1 MNEERD
7 VNQEQQTEEVV
18 EEQQPSGLMAQ
29 EKQNMESEEANEE
42 GINTHQDENI
52 GAEEEGEGEIYERPD
67 WFPEKFWHE
76 KDGPNIENMAKSLNS
91 LEKKLGETAPSS
103 YDISEL
109 AVDPEDPVVKTFLEF
124 GKEKQLSNKSIV
136 GLISTVIDIT
146 GGIQEQEEI
155 NIAQEREKL
164 GENATQ
170 ILQSNIDWGQKLV
183 ADGVFTKEDYQEL
196 EYLGGTA
203 NGQRVMQKIR
213 GLINGKQEIP
223 VVSIPGNKPDKTELQ
238 AMVADPKYQT
248 DPVYR
253 RQVEKKFEEA
263 YGT

>member
-91 LEKKLGETAPSS
+91 LEKKLVETAPSS

-124 GKEKQLSNKSIV
+124 GKEKQLSQKSV
-136 GLISTVIDIT
+136 TGLINKVLELT
-146 GGIQEQEEI
+146 GGMEQEAELDVQKEKEKIGPNAPEI
-155 NIAQEREKL
+155 I
-164 GENATQ
+164 
-170 ILQSNIDWGQKLV
+170 QSNIRWNEKLLK
-183 ADGVFTKEDYQEL
+183 DGIFNQEDYNEI
-196 EYLGGTA
+196 EMLGGTA
-203 NGQRVMQKIR
+203 EGIRVIQKLR
-213 GLINGKQEIP
+213 GMIGEQEIP
-223 VVSIPGNKPDKTELQ
+223 TISIPGSRPDKAELQ
-238 AMVADPKYQT
+238 AMVADPKYAT

-253 RQVEKKFEEA
+253 KKVEKAFQEA
-263 YGT
+263 YG

>member
-76 KDGPNIENMAKSLNS
+76 KDGTNIENMAKSLNS
-91 LEKKLGETAPSS
+91 VEKKLGETAPSS

-124 GKEKQLSNKSIV
+124 GKEKQLSQKSV
-136 GLISTVIDIT
+136 TGLINKVLELT
-146 GGIQEQEEI
+146 GGMEQEAELDVQKEKEKIGPNAPEI
-155 NIAQEREKL
+155 I
-164 GENATQ
+164 
-170 ILQSNIDWGQKLV
+170 QSNIRWNEKLLK
-183 ADGVFTKEDYQEL
+183 DGIFNQEDYNEI
-196 EYLGGTA
+196 EMLGGTA
-203 NGQRVMQKIR
+203 EGIRVIQKLR
-213 GLINGKQEIP
+213 GMIGEQEIP
-223 VVSIPGNKPDKTELQ
+223 TISIPGSRPDKAELQ
-238 AMVADPKYQT
+238 AMVADPKYAT

-253 RQVEKKFEEA
+253 KKVEKAFQEA
-263 YGT
+263 YG

>member
-103 YDISEL
+103 YDVSEL

-124 GKEKQLSNKSIV
+124 GKEKQLSQKSV
-136 GLISTVIDIT
+136 AGLINKVLELT
-146 GGIQEQEEI
+146 GGMEQEAELDVQKEKEKIGPNAPEI
-155 NIAQEREKL
+155 I
-164 GENATQ
+164 
-170 ILQSNIDWGQKLV
+170 QSNIRWNEKLLK
-183 ADGVFTKEDYQEL
+183 DGIFNQEDYNEI
-196 EYLGGTA
+196 EMLGGTA
-203 NGQRVMQKIR
+203 EGIRVIQKLR
-213 GLINGKQEIP
+213 GMIGEQEIP
-223 VVSIPGNKPDKTELQ
+223 TISIPGSRPDKAELQ
-238 AMVADPKYQT
+238 AMVADPKYAT

-253 RQVEKKFEEA
+253 KKVEKAFQEA
-263 YGT
+263 YG

>member
-124 GKEKQLSNKSIV
+124 GKEKQLSQKSV
-136 GLISTVIDIT
+136 TGLINKVLELT
-146 GGIQEQEEI
+146 GGMEQEAELDVQKEKEKIGPTAPEI
-155 NIAQEREKL
+155 I
-164 GENATQ
+164 
-170 ILQSNIDWGQKLV
+170 QSNIRWNEKLLK
-183 ADGVFTKEDYQEL
+183 DGIFNQEDYNEI
-196 EYLGGTA
+196 EMLGGTA
-203 NGQRVMQKIR
+203 EGIRVIQKLR
-213 GLINGKQEIP
+213 GMIGEQEIP
-223 VVSIPGNKPDKTELQ
+223 TISIPGSRPDKAELQ
-238 AMVADPKYQT
+238 AMVADPKYAT

-253 RQVEKKFEEA
+253 KKVEKAFQEA
-263 YGT
+263 YG

>member
-124 GKEKQLSNKSIV
+124 GKEKQLSQKSV
-136 GLISTVIDIT
+136 TGLINKVLELT
-146 GGIQEQEEI
+146 GGMEQEAELDVQKEKEKIGPNAPEI
-155 NIAQEREKL
+155 I
-164 GENATQ
+164 
-170 ILQSNIDWGQKLV
+170 QSNIRWNEKLLK
-183 ADGVFTKEDYQEL
+183 DGIFNQDDYNEI
-196 EYLGGTA
+196 EMLGGTA
-203 NGQRVMQKIR
+203 EGIRVIQKLR
-213 GLINGKQEIP
+213 GMIGEQEIP
-223 VVSIPGNKPDKTELQ
+223 TISIPGSRPDKAELQ
-238 AMVADPKYQT
+238 AMVADPKYAT

-253 RQVEKKFEEA
+253 KKVEKAFQEA
-263 YGT
+263 YG

>member
-67 WFPEKFWHE
+67 WFPEKFWNE
-76 KDGPNIENMAKSLNS
+76 NDGPNIENMAKSLNS

-124 GKEKQLSNKSIV
+124 GKEKQLSQKSV
-136 GLISTVIDIT
+136 TGLINKVLELT
-146 GGIQEQEEI
+146 GGMEQEAELDVQKEKEKIGPNAPEI
-155 NIAQEREKL
+155 I
-164 GENATQ
+164 
-170 ILQSNIDWGQKLV
+170 QSNIRWNEKLLK
-183 ADGVFTKEDYQEL
+183 DGIFNQEDYNEI
-196 EYLGGTA
+196 EMLGGTA
-203 NGQRVMQKIR
+203 EGIRVIQKLR
-213 GLINGKQEIP
+213 GMIGEQEIP
-223 VVSIPGNKPDKTELQ
+223 TISIPGSRPDKAELQ
-238 AMVADPKYQT
+238 AMVADPKYAT

-253 RQVEKKFEEA
+253 KKVEKAFQEA
-263 YGT
+263 YG

>member
-124 GKEKQLSNKSIV
+124 GKEKQLSQKSV
-136 GLISTVIDIT
+136 TGLINKVLELT
-146 GGIQEQEEI
+146 GGMEQEAELDVQKEKEKIGPNAPEI
-155 NIAQEREKL
+155 I
-164 GENATQ
+164 
-170 ILQSNIDWGQKLV
+170 QSNIRWNEKLLK
-183 ADGVFTKEDYQEL
+183 DGIFTQEDYNEI
-196 EYLGGTA
+196 EMLGGTA
-203 NGQRVMQKIR
+203 EGIRVIQKLR
-213 GLINGKQEIP
+213 GMIGEQEIP
-223 VVSIPGNKPDKTELQ
+223 TISIPGSRPDKAELQ
-238 AMVADPKYQT
+238 AMVADPKYAT

-253 RQVEKKFEEA
+253 KKVEKAFQEA
-263 YGT
+263 YG

>member
-29 EKQNMESEEANEE
+29 EKQNMESEEADEE

-124 GKEKQLSNKSIV
+124 GKEKQLSQKSV
-136 GLISTVIDIT
+136 TGLINKVLELT
-146 GGIQEQEEI
+146 GGMEQEAELDVQKEKEKIGPNAPEI
-155 NIAQEREKL
+155 I
-164 GENATQ
+164 
-170 ILQSNIDWGQKLV
+170 QSNIRWNEKLLK
-183 ADGVFTKEDYQEL
+183 DGIFTQEDYNEI
-196 EYLGGTA
+196 EMLGGTA
-203 NGQRVMQKIR
+203 EGIRVIQKLR
-213 GLINGKQEIP
+213 GMIGEQEIP
-223 VVSIPGNKPDKTELQ
+223 TISIPGSRPDKAELQ
-238 AMVADPKYQT
+238 AMVADPKYAT

-253 RQVEKKFEEA
+253 KKVEKAFQEA
-263 YGT
+263 YG

>member
-124 GKEKQLSNKSIV
+124 GKEKQLSQKSV
-136 GLISTVIDIT
+136 TGLINKVLELT
-146 GGIQEQEEI
+146 GGMEQEAELDVQKEKEKIGPNAPEI
-155 NIAQEREKL
+155 I
-164 GENATQ
+164 
-170 ILQSNIDWGQKLV
+170 QSNIRWNEKLLK
-183 ADGVFTKEDYQEL
+183 DGIFNQEDYNEI
-196 EYLGGTA
+196 EMLGGTA
-203 NGQRVMQKIR
+203 EGIRVIQKLR
-213 GLINGKQEIP
+213 GMIGEQEIP
-223 VVSIPGNKPDKTELQ
+223 TISIPGSRPDKAELQ
-238 AMVADPKYQT
+238 AMVADPKYAT

-253 RQVEKKFEEA
+253 KNVEKAFQ
-263 YGT
+263 

>member
-124 GKEKQLSNKSIV
+124 GKEKQLSQKSV
-136 GLISTVIDIT
+136 TGLINKVLELT
-146 GGIQEQEEI
+146 GGMEQEAELDVQKEKEKIGPNAPEI
-155 NIAQEREKL
+155 I
-164 GENATQ
+164 
-170 ILQSNIDWGQKLV
+170 QSNIRWNEKLLK
-183 ADGVFTKEDYQEL
+183 DGIFNQEDYNEI
-196 EYLGGTA
+196 EMLGGTA
-203 NGQRVMQKIR
+203 EGIRVIQELR
-213 GLINGKQEIP
+213 GMIGEQEIP
-223 VVSIPGNKPDKTELQ
+223 SISIPGSRPDKAELQ
-238 AMVADPKYQT
+238 AMVADPKYAT

-253 RQVEKKFEEA
+253 KKVEKAFQEA
-263 YGT
+263 YG

>member
-52 GAEEEGEGEIYERPD
+52 GAEEEGEAEIYERPD

-124 GKEKQLSNKSIV
+124 GKEKQLSQKSV
-136 GLISTVIDIT
+136 TGLINKVLELT
-146 GGIQEQEEI
+146 GGMEQEAELDVQKEKEKIGPNAPEI
-155 NIAQEREKL
+155 I
-164 GENATQ
+164 
-170 ILQSNIDWGQKLV
+170 QSNIRWNEKLLK
-183 ADGVFTKEDYQEL
+183 DGIFTQEDYNEI
-196 EYLGGTA
+196 EMLGGTA
-203 NGQRVMQKIR
+203 EGIRVIQKLR
-213 GLINGKQEIP
+213 GMIGEQEIP
-223 VVSIPGNKPDKTELQ
+223 TISIPGSRPDKAELQ
-238 AMVADPKYQT
+238 AMVADPKYAT

-253 RQVEKKFEEA
+253 KKVEKAFQEA
-263 YGT
+263 YG

>member
-29 EKQNMESEEANEE
+29 EKQNMESEEAKEE

-124 GKEKQLSNKSIV
+124 GKEKQLSQKSV
-136 GLISTVIDIT
+136 TGLINKVLELT
-146 GGIQEQEEI
+146 GGMEQEAELDVQKEKEKIGPNAPEI
-155 NIAQEREKL
+155 I
-164 GENATQ
+164 
-170 ILQSNIDWGQKLV
+170 QSNIRWNEKLLK
-183 ADGVFTKEDYQEL
+183 DGIFTQEDYNEI
-196 EYLGGTA
+196 EMLGGTA
-203 NGQRVMQKIR
+203 EGIRVIQKLR
-213 GLINGKQEIP
+213 GMIGEQEIP
-223 VVSIPGNKPDKTELQ
+223 TISIPGSRPDKAELQ
-238 AMVADPKYQT
+238 AMVADPKYAT

-253 RQVEKKFEEA
+253 KKVEKAFQEA
-263 YGT
+263 YG

>member
-109 AVDPEDPVVKTFLEF
+109 AVDPAVPVVKTFLEF
-124 GKEKQLSNKSIV
+124 GKEKQLSQKSV
-136 GLISTVIDIT
+136 TGLINKVLELT
-146 GGIQEQEEI
+146 GGMEQEAELDVQKEKEKIGPNAPEI
-155 NIAQEREKL
+155 I
-164 GENATQ
+164 
-170 ILQSNIDWGQKLV
+170 QSNIRWNEKLLK
-183 ADGVFTKEDYQEL
+183 DGIFNQEDYNEI
-196 EYLGGTA
+196 EMLGGTA
-203 NGQRVMQKIR
+203 EGIRVIQKLR
-213 GLINGKQEIP
+213 GMIGEQEIP
-223 VVSIPGNKPDKTELQ
+223 TISIPGSRPDKAELQ
-238 AMVADPKYQT
+238 AMVADPKYAT

-253 RQVEKKFEEA
+253 KKVEKAFQEA
-263 YGT
+263 YG

>member
-103 YDISEL
+103 YDVSEL

-124 GKEKQLSNKSIV
+124 GKEKQLSQKSV
-136 GLISTVIDIT
+136 TGLINKVLELT
-146 GGIQEQEEI
+146 GGMEQEAELDVQKEKEKIGPNAPEI
-155 NIAQEREKL
+155 I
-164 GENATQ
+164 
-170 ILQSNIDWGQKLV
+170 QSNIRWNEKLLK
-183 ADGVFTKEDYQEL
+183 DGIFTQDDYNEI
-196 EYLGGTA
+196 EMLGGTA
-203 NGQRVMQKIR
+203 EGIRVIQKLR
-213 GLINGKQEIP
+213 GMIGEQEIP
-223 VVSIPGNKPDKTELQ
+223 TISIPGSRPDKAELQ
-238 AMVADPKYQT
+238 AMVADPKYAT

-253 RQVEKKFEEA
+253 QKVEKAFQEA
-263 YGT
+263 YG

>member
-52 GAEEEGEGEIYERPD
+52 GAEEEGEGESYERPD

-124 GKEKQLSNKSIV
+124 GKEKQLSQKSV
-136 GLISTVIDIT
+136 TGLINKVLELT
-146 GGIQEQEEI
+146 GGMEQEAELDVQKEKEKIGPNAPEI
-155 NIAQEREKL
+155 I
-164 GENATQ
+164 
-170 ILQSNIDWGQKLV
+170 QSNIRWNEKLLK
-183 ADGVFTKEDYQEL
+183 DGIFNQEDYNEI
-196 EYLGGTA
+196 EMLGGTA
-203 NGQRVMQKIR
+203 EGIRVIQKLR
-213 GLINGKQEIP
+213 GMIGEQEIP
-223 VVSIPGNKPDKTELQ
+223 TISIPGSRPDKAELQ
-238 AMVADPKYQT
+238 AMVADPKYAT

-253 RQVEKKFEEA
+253 KKVEKAFQEA
-263 YGT
+263 YG

>member
-109 AVDPEDPVVKTFLEF
+109 AVDPEDPVVKSFLEF
-124 GKEKQLSNKSIV
+124 GKEKQLSQKSV
-136 GLISTVIDIT
+136 TGLINKVLELT
-146 GGIQEQEEI
+146 GGMEQEAELDVQKEKEKIGPNAPEI
-155 NIAQEREKL
+155 I
-164 GENATQ
+164 
-170 ILQSNIDWGQKLV
+170 QSNIRWNEKLLK
-183 ADGVFTKEDYQEL
+183 DGIFNQEDYNEI
-196 EYLGGTA
+196 EMLGGTA
-203 NGQRVMQKIR
+203 EGIRVIQKLR
-213 GLINGKQEIP
+213 GMIGEQEIP
-223 VVSIPGNKPDKTELQ
+223 TISIPGSRPDKAELQ
-238 AMVADPKYQT
+238 AMVADPKDAT

-253 RQVEKKFEEA
+253 KKVENANQED
-263 YGT
+263 YG

>member
-67 WFPEKFWHE
+67 WFPETFWHE

-124 GKEKQLSNKSIV
+124 GKEKQLSQKSV
-136 GLISTVIDIT
+136 TGLINKVLELT
-146 GGIQEQEEI
+146 GGMEQEAELDVQKEKEKIGPNAPEI
-155 NIAQEREKL
+155 I
-164 GENATQ
+164 
-170 ILQSNIDWGQKLV
+170 QSNIRWNEKLLK
-183 ADGVFTKEDYQEL
+183 DGIFNQEDYNEI
-196 EYLGGTA
+196 EMLGGTA
-203 NGQRVMQKIR
+203 EGIRVIQKLR
-213 GLINGKQEIP
+213 GMIGEQEIP
-223 VVSIPGNKPDKTELQ
+223 TISIPGSRPDKAELQ
-238 AMVADPKYQT
+238 AMVADPKYAT

-253 RQVEKKFEEA
+253 KKVEKAFQEA
-263 YGT
+263 YG

>member
-52 GAEEEGEGEIYERPD
+52 GAEEEGEVEIYESPD

-124 GKEKQLSNKSIV
+124 GKEKQLSQKSV
-136 GLISTVIDIT
+136 TGLINKVLELT
-146 GGIQEQEEI
+146 GGMEQEAELDVQKEKEKIGPNAPEI
-155 NIAQEREKL
+155 I
-164 GENATQ
+164 
-170 ILQSNIDWGQKLV
+170 QSNIRWNEKLLK
-183 ADGVFTKEDYQEL
+183 DGIFNQEDYNEI
-196 EYLGGTA
+196 EMLGGTA
-203 NGQRVMQKIR
+203 EGIRVIQKLR
-213 GLINGKQEIP
+213 GMIGEQEIP
-223 VVSIPGNKPDKTELQ
+223 TISIPGSRPDKAELQ
-238 AMVADPKYQT
+238 AMVADPKYAT

-253 RQVEKKFEEA
+253 KKVEKAFQEA
-263 YGT
+263 YG

>member
-124 GKEKQLSNKSIV
+124 GKEKQLSQKSV
-136 GLISTVIDIT
+136 T
-146 GGIQEQEEI
+146 
-155 NIAQEREKL
+155 
-164 GENATQ
+164 
-170 ILQSNIDWGQKLV
+170 
-183 ADGVFTKEDYQEL
+183 
-196 EYLGGTA
+196 
-203 NGQRVMQKIR
+203 
-213 GLINGKQEIP
+213 GLINKVLELTGGMEQEA
-223 VVSIPGNKPDKTELQ
+223 ELDVQ
-238 AMVADPKYQT
+238 K
-248 DPVYR
+248 
-253 RQVEKKFEEA
+253 EKEKIM
-263 YGT
+263 YSHQIH

>member
-7 VNQEQQTEEVV
+7 VNQEHQTEEVV

-91 LEKKLGETAPSS
+91 LEKKLVETAPSS

-124 GKEKQLSNKSIV
+124 GKEKQLSQKSV
-136 GLISTVIDIT
+136 TGLINKVLELT
-146 GGIQEQEEI
+146 GGMEQEAELDVQKEKEKIGPNAPEI
-155 NIAQEREKL
+155 I
-164 GENATQ
+164 
-170 ILQSNIDWGQKLV
+170 QSNIRWNEKLLK
-183 ADGVFTKEDYQEL
+183 DGIFNQEDYNEI
-196 EYLGGTA
+196 EMLGGTA
-203 NGQRVMQKIR
+203 EGIRVIQKLR
-213 GLINGKQEIP
+213 GMIGEQEIP
-223 VVSIPGNKPDKTELQ
+223 TISIPGSRPDKAELQ
-238 AMVADPKYQT
+238 AMVADPKYAT

-253 RQVEKKFEEA
+253 KKVEKAFQEA
-263 YGT
+263 YG

>member
-124 GKEKQLSNKSIV
+124 GKEKQLSQKSV
-136 GLISTVIDIT
+136 TGLINKVLELT
-146 GGIQEQEEI
+146 GVMEQEAELDVQKEKEKIGPNAPEI
-155 NIAQEREKL
+155 I
-164 GENATQ
+164 
-170 ILQSNIDWGQKLV
+170 QSNIRWNEKLLK
-183 ADGVFTKEDYQEL
+183 DGIFTQEDYNEI
-196 EYLGGTA
+196 EMLGGTA
-203 NGQRVMQKIR
+203 EGIRVIQKLR
-213 GLINGKQEIP
+213 GMIGEQEIP
-223 VVSIPGNKPDKTELQ
+223 TISIPGSRPDKAELQ
-238 AMVADPKYQT
+238 AMVADPKYAT

-253 RQVEKKFEEA
+253 KKVEKAFQEA
-263 YGT
+263 YG